1 MQPGGAAWSSSAAW
15 PGSLDYAPGEK
26 QAAHWE
32 VRASCLLDRLP
43 LEPLQQPSALIFIIY
58 FHLLILDLTSCFS
71 KTLRYISLVFV
82 YRCL

>member
-32 VRASCLLDRLP
+32 VRASCLLDRHSTTGATP
-43 LEPLQQPSALIFIIY
+43 TALCP
-58 FHLLILDLTSCFS
+58 DLYYLFPFTNFGFDF
-71 KTLRYISLVFV
+71 LFF
-82 YRCL
+82 